1 MASSGKRRGKTRRY
15 LGQGGVGAGVGTT
28 VTIIVSSDG
37 KAEVSGRLADLSD
50 WGVGVETET
59 PLAVDKLVTVACRFL
74 AGDSAK
80 KEKRL
85 ARVVHTRCAGEQLY
99 RSGLAF
105 EGASNGN
112 GNEKRETVPDV
123 AMLDHY
129 EILQVSPHADTD
141 TIQRVY
147 RLLAQRYHPDNTDTG
162 NEEMF
167 RGVLQ
172 AYRVLSDPEKRAAY
186 DVEYRASRA
195 LRWRVFDE
203 ANAVSA
209 ADGEQQIR
217 SGILSLLYTHRL
229 QQPARAG
236 VPMRELESLLACPR
250 EHLEFSLWYLKAKGL
265 IQAEDNARFS
275 ITAEGV
281 DEFRFRRP
289 VPPDLRKALP
299 PGREEASG

>member
-1 MASSGKRRGKTRRY
+1 MGSSGKRRGKTRRHV
-15 LGQGGVGAGVGTT
+15 GHVGAGVGAT

-37 KAEVSGRLADLSD
+37 KAEVSGKLADLSD

-123 AMLDHY
+123 SMLDHY

-167 RGVLQ
+167 RGCCRPI
-172 AYRVLSDPEKRAAY
+172 ASSAIPKSGRRTTLSTAPAGRCGGGSSMRPTPFRQPTRNSGPAAESCRSSTRI
-186 DVEYRASRA
+186 DCSNPLEPASP
-195 LRWRVFDE
+195 L
-203 ANAVSA
+203 
-209 ADGEQQIR
+209 
-217 SGILSLLYTHRL
+217 
-229 QQPARAG
+229 
-236 VPMRELESLLACPR
+236 RELESLLACPR
-250 EHLEFSLWYLKAKGL
+250 EHLDFSLWYLKAKGL
-265 IQAEDNARFS
+265 IQSEDNARFS

-289 VPPDLRKALP
+289 APPDLRKALP
-299 PGREEASG
+299 PGQEEASR

>member
-1 MASSGKRRGKTRRY
+1 METR
-15 LGQGGVGAGVGTT
+15 
-28 VTIIVSSDG
+28 SD
-37 KAEVSGRLADLSD
+37 
-50 WGVGVETET
+50 
-59 PLAVDKLVTVACRFL
+59 
-74 AGDSAK
+74 
-80 KEKRL
+80 
-85 ARVVHTRCAGEQLY
+85 
-99 RSGLAF
+99 
-105 EGASNGN
+105 
-112 GNEKRETVPDV
+112 ETVPDV
-123 AMLDHY
+123 SMLDHY

-172 AYRVLSDPEKRAAY
+172 AYRVLSDPEKRAVY

-203 ANAVSA
+203 ANAVLA
-209 ADGEQQIR
+209 ADAEQRTR

-250 EHLEFSLWYLKAKGL
+250 EHLEFSMWYLKAKGL

-289 VPPDLRKALP
+289 VPPDYAKGSTPGPGGSVGIGRGTTRRTVRRASARRLRFRVGP
-299 PGREEASG
+299 